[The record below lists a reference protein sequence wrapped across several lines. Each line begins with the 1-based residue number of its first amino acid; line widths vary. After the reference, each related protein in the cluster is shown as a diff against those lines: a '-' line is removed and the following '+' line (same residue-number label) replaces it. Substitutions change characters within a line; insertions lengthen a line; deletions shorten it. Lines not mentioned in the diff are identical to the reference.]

1 MDDDALE
8 AILGYNITSDGLSD
22 WGYHSPRYDDNWS
35 NTVRT
40 NNLPSYNDSRMN
52 LRIENISETLT
63 QNGFKNHIEANFVGV
78 RSVSFQNS
86 SQGTFTAVVTVESPE
101 KLNCI
106 FDALKGNQ
114 FDGLP
119 IRINKF

>member
-1 MDDDALE
+1 MDEDSLE
-8 AILGYNITSDGLSD
+8 ALLDSDITSDGLSD
-22 WGYHSPRYDDNWS
+22 WRYNSPRYDENWS
-35 NTVRT
+35 NTERT
-40 NNLPSYNDSRMN
+40 NNYNYNDSCRN

-63 QNGFKNHIEANFVGV
+63 QNGFKNHIEANFAGV

-106 FDALKGNQ
+106 FDALNGNQ

-119 IRINKF
+119 IRINKY